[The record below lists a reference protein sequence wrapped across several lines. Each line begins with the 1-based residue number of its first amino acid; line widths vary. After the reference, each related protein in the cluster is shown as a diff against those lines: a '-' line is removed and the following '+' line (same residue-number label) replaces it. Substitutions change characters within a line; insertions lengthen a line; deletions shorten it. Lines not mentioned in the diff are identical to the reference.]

1 MRALFVV
8 LVSSF
13 LLPGLALA
21 QTSIVKTGS
30 VVSQDNRLPAHEP
43 DTYRFGMAYLS
54 TRGTTPG
61 QCEAACNSDT
71 QRCAAW
77 TLVPAT
83 FQMGPRC
90 ELKRNVGAQEYRP
103 GAVSGIALLYQPN
116 GTELQEAF
124 ERRTVATQS
133 VRTTSSTVRPAVTR
147 SVPTRPATTTPTVV
161 TRSVT
166 TRPVTVTPP
175 KNPLYRTTNPA
186 PTRSGQAISTTAVTP
201 TPAPKPVTQPTAMTP
216 SPQRPSQFE
225 MQPAA
230 PSTVTAPVPT
240 PTPQVQPLRSEV
252 TVSEPTTMPAP
263 VATVPTGPSGG
274 VQVSP
279 PPAPLQRTR
288 TPWHLRT
295 GNEPDYSV
303 SGLDTIPGDEEA
315 TAGLLGGDPEN

>member
-8 LVSSF
+8 LLSSF

-43 DTYRFGMAYLS
+43 DTYRFGIAYLS
-54 TRGTTPG
+54 TRGTTPA

-103 GAVSGIALLYQPN
+103 GAVSGNAFRYQPT
-116 GTELQEAF
+116 GAELQEAF
-124 ERRTVATQS
+124 ERQTVARQS
-133 VRTTSSTVRPAVTR
+133 VTRTSPTIRPAVTR
-147 SVPTRPATTTPTVV
+147 SVPTRSATPPSTV
-161 TRSVT
+161 TRSVASD
-166 TRPVTVTPP
+166 PVRIAPP

-186 PTRSGQAISTTAVTP
+186 PTRSGQAVSTTAVTP
-201 TPAPKPVTQPTAMTP
+201 MPVSPTKPAAMIP
-216 SPQRPSQFE
+216 SPQRPPQFE
-225 MQPAA
+225 MQPTA
-230 PSTVTAPVPT
+230 PSAVTTTVPT
-240 PTPQVQPLRSEV
+240 PSPQVQPLRSEV

-303 SGLDTIPGDEEA
+303 SEMDTIPGDEEA
-315 TAGLLGGDPEN
+315 TAGLLGGVPEN